1 MFLNS
6 LSSIEMP
13 FRRNR
18 QVWAENCSTPIL
30 RSFIKNIFYQF
41 HIIMFSKFLHLLT
54 VITFNIV
61 LLFRRAH
68 PYTHSRLNLTV
79 PIMAG
84 FQDQFASNRMMDSDL
99 RERFFQAPE
108 TFYTRSEASRSEAS

>member
-1 MFLNS
+1 
-6 LSSIEMP
+6 
-13 FRRNR
+13 
-18 QVWAENCSTPIL
+18 
-30 RSFIKNIFYQF
+30 
-41 HIIMFSKFLHLLT
+41 MFSKFLYLLT
-54 VITFNIV
+54 EITFNIV